1 MKHSCRHSAML
12 HSYLDGELPEDQGQ
26 FVETH
31 VESCGVCAN
40 ELRSLQKLKVL
51 LQDDREIRVSPDY
64 DAVFWKKVRAVEE
77 KRLGNRLWRWVG
89 NWNWR
94 YALAPACALV
104 VLFAGLTLMRENG
117 SAPFAEMG
125 MVDQMDLLSDYDIVD
140 NLDLLEQ
147 VAAELGQGGL

>member
-1 MKHSCRHSAML
+1 MKHSCRHNAML
-12 HSYLDGELPEDQGQ
+12 HAYLDGELPEDKSR
-26 FVETH
+26 FVEAH
-31 VESCGVCAN
+31 VESCGGCAD
-40 ELRSLQKLKVL
+40 ELRSLQKLKTL
-51 LQDDREIRVSPDY
+51 LQDAGEIRVSPDY

-77 KRLGNRLWRWVG
+77 KRLGNRFWRWIG

-104 VLFAGLTLMRENG
+104 VLFAGLSLMRENKTA
-117 SAPFAEMG
+117 SFAEMG
-125 MVDQMDLLSDYDIVD
+125 MVDQMDLLSDYDIVN

>member
-1 MKHSCRHSAML
+1 MKHSCRHSDML
-12 HSYLDGELPEDQGQ
+12 HSYLDGELREDQSQ

-31 VESCGVCAN
+31 VKDCGVCAN
-40 ELRSLQKLKVL
+40 ELRSLQKLKTL
-51 LQDDREIRVSPDY
+51 LQDAGEIRVNPDY

-77 KRLGNRLWRWVG
+77 KRLANRLRRWVG

-104 VLFAGLTLMRENG
+104 VLFAGLTLMRENKT
-117 SAPFAEMG
+117 SPFAEMG